1 MGPRSASGKKSGSNR
16 AGRNGG
22 DNVSIASSSSSSSRR
37 TPGSTPS
44 HPLPPRPD
52 WAVGLLPPGGGQGN
66 RSQSDPQQAQS
77 TQHTHLTQQQSPP
90 SDSGDFPPLSSFS
103 SPPSDRPTFGQPGH
117 NVWSGV
123 SSISTSPGPNLNPA
137 TFSQEPTQGPSN
149 GFQHPPHL
157 THSSSFSSS
166 GSSNSRARLDEQERR
181 FERPRPRGNVELFNP
196 KAKKMT
202 PQSSHSHS
210 QERGSDSGSN
220 RQRSTAQPLPS
231 PSPSSSGSRNPD
243 MEKKRGEAVK
253 NAILVEKIE
262 NLSLEEQ
269 QEHQQ

>member
-1 MGPRSASGKKSGSNR
+1 
-16 AGRNGG
+16 
-22 DNVSIASSSSSSSRR
+22 VSIASSSSSSSRR

-52 WAVGLLPPGGGQGN
+52 WAVGLMPPGGLQSN
-66 RSQSDPQQAQS
+66 RSQSDPQQP
-77 TQHTHLTQQQSPP
+77 TRLPQQQSPP
-90 SDSGDFPPLSSFS
+90 SDSGDFPPLSSFN
-103 SPPSDRPTFGQPGH
+103 SPPSDRPTFGQPGQ
-117 NVWSGV
+117 NVWSDV
-123 SSISTSPGPNLNPA
+123 SSFSTPPGPNLNPGS
-137 TFSQEPTQGPSN
+137 FPQEPALGPSN
-149 GFQHPPHL
+149 GFQYPPQL

-166 GSSNSRARLDEQERR
+166 GSSNSRARLDEQDRR
-181 FERPRPRGNVELFNP
+181 FERPRPRGNLELFNP
-196 KAKKMT
+196 KAKKLT

-220 RQRSTAQPLPS
+220 RQRSTAQHLPS
-231 PSPSSSGSRNPD
+231 PSPSGSGSMNPE